1 MGFYNDHFLRTIR
14 NQVDIDQVIDQL
26 RLETRR
32 SKDLVRF
39 RCPLCYGFHTATNPK
54 TNLARCFDCKK
65 NYNPIDLV
73 MTVTQCSFVESVE
86 YLKKRIKSAAKVIC
100 DGQND

>member
-1 MGFYNDHFLRTIR
+1 MGFYNDNFLRTIR
-14 NQVDIDQVIDQL
+14 NQVDIAQVIDEL

-39 RCPLCYGFHTATNPK
+39 RCPLCHGFHTATNPK
-54 TNLARCFDCKK
+54 TNLGRCFDCAK

-73 MTVTQCSFVESVE
+73 MTVTRCNFVESVDF
-86 YLKKRIKSAAKVIC
+86 LKQHIKSAAEVIC

>member
-1 MGFYNDHFLRTIR
+1 MGFYSDNFLRTIR
-14 NQVDIDQVIDQL
+14 NQVDIGQVIDEL

-39 RCPLCYGFHTATNPK
+39 RCPSCHGFHTATNAK
-54 TNLARCFDCKK
+54 TNLGRCFDCKK

-73 MTVTQCSFVESVE
+73 MAVTRCNFLESIDF
-86 YLKKRIKSAAKVIC
+86 LKQHIKSAAKVIC